1 MDDSGDFMV
10 TSVCYVHDTVEECTS
25 LFSTSAPKDPYLLCV
40 SGLMIGASLNVRTH
54 LLFEFISSQIG
65 FVEVGFD
72 LDSDKIG
79 CKTVISYW
87 TCDPAW
93 KQ

>member
-1 MDDSGDFMV
+1 M
-10 TSVCYVHDTVEECTS
+10 
-25 LFSTSAPKDPYLLCV
+25 CV

-65 FVEVGFD
+65 FIEVEFEYNSED
-72 LDSDKIG
+72 IG
-79 CKTVISYW
+79 RKTVISYW
-87 TCDPAW
+87 TRDPAW

>member
-10 TSVCYVHDTVEECTS
+10 TSVCYVHDTVEACNS
-25 LFSTSAPKDPYLLCV
+25 LFDTSAPKDPYLLCV
-40 SGLMIGASLNVRTH
+40 SGLMIGASLTVRTH

-65 FVEVGFD
+65 FIEVEFEYNSED
-72 LDSDKIG
+72 IG
-79 CKTVISYW
+79 RKTVISYW
-87 TCDPAW
+87 TRDPAW